1 MTPRPSVDEAMGLL
15 EAEVRAERRASARLD
30 LEAAWEAFL
39 RFGRQLFDVSDAPDG
54 DGLLFQYGTYDF
66 EGPPAF
72 TVDLV
77 RQFEILDAEGD
88 HAGYVQLHCEVRFGP
103 EPALEALGSLTSW
116 FFHDGG
122 QDLDAWARE
131 VTERPAW
138 AVVCARTPTAVRV
151 YQECV

>member
-1 MTPRPSVDEAMGLL
+1 MMPRPSIDEAMGLL
-15 EAEVRAERRASARLD
+15 EAEVRAGRRAGACLD

-54 DGLLFQYGTYDF
+54 DGLLFQYGTYSF

-77 RQFEILDAEGD
+77 RQFEIFDAEGD
-88 HAGYVQLHCEVRFGP
+88 HAAFVQVHCEVRFDP
-103 EPALEALGSLTSW
+103 EPALEALGSFTSW

-131 VTERPAW
+131 VTGRPAW
-138 AVVCARTPTAVRV
+138 AVACARTPTGVLV
-151 YQECV
+151 YQEGV